1 MKESTRISCS
11 QWARAVGVEGRD
23 KLRVN
28 RLVWIGVSGGGKWEA
43 RIESRVWSGTG
54 SRERGG
60 RDSEERS

>member
-1 MKESTRISCS
+1 M
-11 QWARAVGVEGRD
+11 EGRD